1 LIGISARAGTKHR
14 NEVRLDPV
22 TFRPGSG
29 RGVSLANRDYPVSGE
44 TGQKDGD
51 PVNGIKLL
59 TRIINIHDGRKLS
72 EIMVEET
79 RASIPV

>member
-1 LIGISARAGTKHR
+1 MV
-14 NEVRLDPV
+14 N
-22 TFRPGSG
+22 
-29 RGVSLANRDYPVSGE
+29 
-44 TGQKDGD
+44 